1 MRILIADDE
10 RVSRYLLES
19 NLRSWGHEVVSV
31 GDGLEAI
38 AVLQAEDA
46 PRLAILDWI
55 MPGLDGIEVCRK
67 LRECPATAPTY
78 VILLTTKRDRDDIV
92 EGLKSGA
99 NDYLTK
105 PFDNAELRA
114 RVQAGIRLIEMHV
127 ALLTELNERK
137 RTQEI
142 LHANEQKFRSLIE
155 NSADAIALF
164 DLNGSILY
172 ASPSTPRVLGYT
184 PDELVRVKAMELIH
198 HEDRETI
205 LRCVRD
211 AEQQPGTAISVEA
224 RAWHKDGSLR
234 WVEGTFTNL
243 LEEPGIRAFVNN
255 YRDITPRKTTED
267 MLRERDEQLHLS
279 RRLEAVGQLA
289 GGIAHDFNNLLVV
302 INGYADVLLERQML
316 DELDR
321 EKIEGIKRA
330 GDRAAS
336 LTHQL
341 LAYSRKQVLQPKT
354 LDLNDVVNN
363 IGTMLER
370 LIGENIQLHLEL
382 DPTLGHVTA
391 DPGQIEQ
398 VLVNLVLNARDAMP
412 NGGRLVIETRN
423 AELSAD
429 YASVHPAVKPGN
441 YIQINVSDT
450 GVGMNEET
458 RRRVFEPFF
467 STKGVGKGTGLGL
480 STAYGIVKQSGGNIW
495 VYSEPGH
502 GTVFKIYLPQTDHAL
517 DNEPRPDT
525 TTASGGSETIL
536 VVEDE
541 PMVRQLTREILE
553 LQGYTVLEA
562 LNGRHALEISPE
574 LHIDLLLTDV
584 IMPEMGGKEL
594 TDHFT
599 VARPGTR
606 VLFMSGYTDDALAHQ
621 GVLDDGL
628 ALIEKPFSPRS
639 LTRKVREV
647 LDSQAT

>member
-10 RVSRYLLES
+10 RVSRHLLEN
-19 NLRSWGHEVVSV
+19 NLRAWGHDVVSV
-31 GDGLEAI
+31 GDGLEAL
-38 AVLQAEDA
+38 AALQGEGA
-46 PRLAILDWI
+46 PRLAILDWM
-55 MPGLDGIEVCRK
+55 MPGLDGIEVCRR

-92 EGLKSGA
+92 SGLKSGA

-105 PFDNAELRA
+105 PFHNAELQA
-114 RVQAGIRLIEMHV
+114 RVQAGVRLIEMHV
-127 ALLTELNERK
+127 ALVTELSERK
-137 RTQEI
+137 RAQEI
-142 LHANEQKFRSLIE
+142 LHANEEKFRSLIE

-184 PDELVRVKAMELIH
+184 PEELIRVKAMELIH

-205 LRCVRD
+205 LRRVRD

-255 YRDITPRKTTED
+255 YRDITSRKTTED

-302 INGYADVLLERQML
+302 INGYADVLLEQML
-316 DELDR
+316 NEPAR
-321 EKIEGIKRA
+321 EKIEGIKKA
-330 GDRAAS
+330 GERAAS

-354 LDLNDVVNN
+354 LDLNAVVNN

-370 LIGENIQLHLEL
+370 LIGENIQLHLDL
-382 DPTLGHVTA
+382 NPTLGHVAA

-423 AELSAD
+423 AELNTE
-429 YASVHPAVKPGN
+429 YTSVHPAVKPGH
-441 YIQINVSDT
+441 YVQINVSDT

-467 STKGVGKGTGLGL
+467 TTKGVGKGTGLGL
-480 STAYGIVKQSGGNIW
+480 STAYGIVKQSGGSIW
-495 VYSEPGH
+495 VYSELGH
-502 GTVFKIYLPQTDHAL
+502 GTVFKIYLPKTDHAIE
-517 DNEPRPDT
+517 DEARTDST
-525 TTASGGSETIL
+525 GASGGSETIL

-562 LNGRHALEISPE
+562 LNGKHALEISSE

-628 ALIEKPFSPRS
+628 ALIEKPFSPHS